1 MDEREVERRLRTALE
16 HAAPDD
22 LEAVRA
28 RCGAQQSPDVIPI
41 SQAKKR
47 PTRRMAPMLIAA
59 CLVLAVIGGV
69 VGGRFLGG
77 GTADPGP
84 AVAAVASVVSL
95 DVNPSV
101 RLDVSAEEVVLAAQP
116 INDDAGNILDGMD
129 LAGTD
134 LNVAVNAIVGSLLK
148 HGYVDELAN
157 SVLVSVEDEDAA
169 RGAALEEKLAG
180 EIAQVLESASIHGAI
195 LSQTFSRD
203 AALEQKAAE
212 YGISQGKAA
221 LIQSL
226 VEGSDHLT
234 FESLVGLSINELNLL
249 VNSTAVQ
256 GTSAPEQG
264 GQTVAQQSAIT
275 STGAASQNGYIGP
288 DAAQKI
294 ALDHAGLT
302 ADGVIWMEADF
313 DYEDGRMV
321 YEVEFVADGAEY
333 EYDIDAVTG
342 EIMKF
347 EREGGYAPVTGGG
360 TGTGTGAGS
369 MADIGQE
376 AAKAAA
382 LAHAGVSEGDTR
394 GLVVK
399 RDFDDGLLKYEIEF
413 WAGTTEYEYD
423 VAAADGSILKS
434 KREDHP
440 NALPADQAIGREAAR
455 NAALAHAGLSVN
467 DVWELEVDEELD
479 DRYPHYQVEFKSG
492 GYEYEYEI
500 DAATGAVLWSER
512 DWD

>member
-47 PTRRMAPMLIAA
+47 PARRMAPMLIAA

-77 GTADPGP
+77 GLNPGP
-84 AVAAVASVVSL
+84 ATAAVASVVSL

-157 SVLVSVEDEDAA
+157 SVLVSVEDQDAA

-288 DAAQKI
+288 EAAQKI
-294 ALDHAGLT
+294 ALD
-302 ADGVIWMEADF
+302 
-313 DYEDGRMV
+313 
-321 YEVEFVADGAEY
+321 
-333 EYDIDAVTG
+333 
-342 EIMKF
+342 
-347 EREGGYAPVTGGG
+347 
-360 TGTGTGAGS
+360 
-369 MADIGQE
+369 
-376 AAKAAA
+376 
-382 LAHAGVSEGDTR
+382 HAGVSEGDTR

>member
-77 GTADPGP
+77 TADPGP
-84 AVAAVASVVSL
+84 ATAAVASVVSL

-302 ADGVIWMEADF
+302 ADGVVWMEADF

-321 YEVEFVADGAEY
+321 YEVEFVADGAE
-333 EYDIDAVTG
+333 
-342 EIMKF
+342 F
-347 EREGGYAPVTGGG
+347 NP
-360 TGTGTGAGS
+360 
-369 MADIGQE
+369 
-376 AAKAAA
+376 
-382 LAHAGVSEGDTR
+382 L
-394 GLVVK
+394 
-399 RDFDDGLLKYEIEF
+399 FC
-413 WAGTTEYEYD
+413 
-423 VAAADGSILKS
+423 
-434 KREDHP
+434 
-440 NALPADQAIGREAAR
+440 
-455 NAALAHAGLSVN
+455 
-467 DVWELEVDEELD
+467 
-479 DRYPHYQVEFKSG
+479 
-492 GYEYEYEI
+492 
-500 DAATGAVLWSER
+500 
-512 DWD
+512 

>member
-22 LEAVRA
+22 LEAIRA
-28 RCGAQQSPDVIPI
+28 RCGAQHSPDVIPI
-41 SQAKKR
+41 SQARKR
-47 PTRRMAPMLIAA
+47 PARRMAPMLIAA

-77 GTADPGP
+77 GTAGPGP
-84 AVAAVASVVSL
+84 ATAAVASVVSL

-157 SVLVSVEDEDAA
+157 SVLVSVEDQDAA

-180 EIAQVLESASIHGAI
+180 EIAQVLESASVHGAI
-195 LSQTFSRD
+195 LSQTFTSD

-302 ADGVIWMEADF
+302 ADGVI
-313 DYEDGRMV
+313 
-321 YEVEFVADGAEY
+321 AEY

-347 EREGGYAPVTGGG
+347 EREGGYAPNAGGG
-360 TGTGTGAGS
+360 IGTGAGS

-434 KREDHP
+434 AREDHS